1 MARVYHSFSE
11 HRVLS
16 HCRKQTTKQ
25 ETMLMRMVT
34 MMMTR
39 TMMTTM
45 RMGMRRQTRQTMA
58 RKRRL
63 ERLQTRPVSRRY
75 AVCVAAR
82 ARCMQTPSHA
92 MSVFLMWNFRYVMAV
107 HLCRAPLAKQAPRQR
122 SGKRRRV
129 MTKRYTPSCSPHA
142 GETGSGVSE
151 PHSAATCCGEKG
163 RAWPGTAFW
172 ASAAARLHGMRLCE
186 AWLI

>member
-1 MARVYHSFSE
+1 MARVYNSFSE

-39 TMMTTM
+39 TMTTTM

-92 MSVFLMWNFRYVMAV
+92 MSVFLMWNV
-107 HLCRAPLAKQAPRQR
+107 
-122 SGKRRRV
+122 KRCDGCALV
-129 MTKRYTPSCSPHA
+129 QSS
-142 GETGSGVSE
+142 
-151 PHSAATCCGEKG
+151 
-163 RAWPGTAFW
+163 
-172 ASAAARLHGMRLCE
+172 ASAAGPSTKKRKKEKGDDEEVYTLLFPACWRDWFRCLRTT
-186 AWLI
+186 